1 MIKGFF
7 AGKANKPI
15 IGLVVAALVVG
26 GISAQASG
34 VLNTPSGGYLLCVN
48 SKTKVITHPG
58 TTNCPKGSKKLTIGA
73 SGKDGKT
80 LWNGEKDPENTL
92 GSPGDIFINSV
103 TKTLFGP
110 KNLDGTWPA
119 GVSMIGP
126 TGATGPQGPGGGG
139 PAGPAGATGA
149 SGVKITE
156 LSVCDGPDAG
166 TVANELCKIG
176 MTGPGSGKIF
186 FVDYYDQYVGFDYLE
201 AAPKSCEPLDATDW
215 SSDISALVTGADMWA
230 GRAVGKGQINTT
242 AIMAAVNASTIANA
256 PAAAYADGLTC
267 GGKSDWFL
275 GSLGEMK
282 LMCDN
287 LQGDAELL
295 AGPYWSSSELDWG
308 HLVWVQHFDSGT
320 QDDYDKAAGRAFVRP
335 VRSF

>member
-1 MIKGFF
+1 VIKGFF
-7 AGKANKPI
+7 AGKASKPV
-15 IGLVVAALVVG
+15 IGLLVAALVVG

-139 PAGPAGATGA
+139 PAGPAGPAGSNATLTCAQG
-149 SGVKITE
+149 
-156 LSVCDGPDAG
+156 G
-166 TVANELCKIG
+166 TCALG
-176 MTGPGSGKIF
+176 DTGPGGGKVFI
-186 FVDYYDQYVGFDYLE
+186 VQTPTAAAPWRYME
-201 AAPKSCEPLDATDW
+201 AAPNTWSGGIADPPIKWCSVTNAFVPPLTAAPATPRTIQT
-215 SSDISALVTGADMWA
+215 S
-230 GRAVGKGQINTT
+230 T
-242 AIMAAVNASTIANA
+242 AIGAGYSNTQKMLRDCAYGAANA
-256 PAAAYADGLTC
+256 AASYNG
-267 GGKSDWFL
+267 GGKSDWHL
-275 GSLGEMK
+275 PSK
-282 LMCDN
+282 N
-287 LQGDAELL
+287 ELNQL
-295 AGPYWSSSELDWG
+295 YSQKDFHFTNGAVVFERGFYWSSSE
-308 HLVWVQHFDSGT
+308 FDAIVSWMQVFSGGQ
-320 QDDYDKAAGRAFVRP
+320 QDISFKNDNVLYVRP